1 MNLYEV
7 SFVNIREHLSEQNK
21 LRAEQSLE
29 RDKIFY
35 SFVWKVVLVFSGLFS
50 LELGLLV
57 WLVLRR
63 G

>member
-1 MNLYEV
+1 MD
-7 SFVNIREHLSEQNK
+7 IRAYLSEQNK
-21 LRAEQSLE
+21 IRAEQSIE